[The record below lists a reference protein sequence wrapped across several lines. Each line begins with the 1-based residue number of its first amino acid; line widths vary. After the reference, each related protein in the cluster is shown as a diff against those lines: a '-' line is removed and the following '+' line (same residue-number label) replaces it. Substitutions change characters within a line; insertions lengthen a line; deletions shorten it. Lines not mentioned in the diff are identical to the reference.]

1 VKRLL
6 IAAGLASVAFG
17 GCQNPRSASGFSLPQ
32 GDPDRGKAAFVELKC
47 HECHR
52 VEGADLPAPVAAP
65 PVPVVLGGEIPHVKT
80 DGQLVASIIHPSHQI
95 ARGYPLDAVKR
106 GDGSRMPDYADVMTV
121 RQMIDVVAFL
131 QKRYVVV
138 RPTLAGRPEQ

>member
-1 VKRLL
+1 MKRLL
-6 IAAGLASVAFG
+6 FAGLAALAAA
-17 GCQNPRSASGFSLPQ
+17 GCQNPRSSAGFSLPA
-32 GDPDRGKAAFVELKC
+32 GDADRGKLAFVELKC

-52 VEGADLPAPVAAP
+52 VEGADLPAPVAVP

-80 DGQLVASIIHPSHQI
+80 DGELVASIIHPSHKI
-95 ARGYPLDAVKR
+95 ARGYPVDAVKR
-106 GDGSRMPDYADVMTV
+106 GDGSRMPDYADAMTV

-138 RPTLAGRPEQ
+138 RPTLGRTQ